1 MVFVFFEFLE
11 NSSSD
16 SIFDSERLAVKSMEN
31 SSEVQNLFGLLRNA
45 GLSDA
50 ELEMIGYK
58 NWHRIIKTVI
68 Q

>member
-58 NWHRIIKTVI
+58 TGTGSLK

>member
-1 MVFVFFEFLE
+1 
-11 NSSSD
+11 
-16 SIFDSERLAVKSMEN
+16 MEN

-50 ELEMIGYK
+50 EQEMIGYK